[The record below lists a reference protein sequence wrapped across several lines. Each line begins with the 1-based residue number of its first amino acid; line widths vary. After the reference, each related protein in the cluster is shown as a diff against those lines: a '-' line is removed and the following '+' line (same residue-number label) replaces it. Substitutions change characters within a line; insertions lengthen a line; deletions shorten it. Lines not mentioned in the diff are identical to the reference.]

1 MAATVEAAPSTTLA
15 RRLGFWSA
23 IGVVVGLAIGSGIFR
38 TPASIATRV
47 PDPAAMM
54 GVWLAGGLIS
64 LCGALSVAELS
75 AALPHTGGWYVYL
88 REAWGRLPAFLFGWA
103 QLILLRGAVIG
114 GIGAVFGEYF
124 LRSVGV
130 DSLAHPLASRLV
142 SVAAILVATTVN
154 IRGVALG
161 AAVVGA
167 TTVAKIGGL
176 ALMVVLAALLGRDS
190 GASVYNFVGNA
201 PIDLSLVGLALISV
215 LWAYDGFADVTLAS
229 GEVTD
234 PQRNLPRSIVLGTL
248 TITAVYLAV
257 NVTYLYVSPIGAVAQ
272 SPLIAA
278 DTMTALVG
286 QIGASF
292 ISVVVMLST
301 FGALMAGMLASP
313 RVFFAMAED
322 KLFFQAVAR
331 VHPRH
336 GTPHV
341 AIGITGALG
350 ALFVL
355 TQTFEQLADTFVL
368 SIWPFYTL
376 AIAGL
381 YRLRQTQPRLL
392 RPYRVVGYPLTPAVF
407 IVAGVALIANAV
419 WAEPLWTLV
428 TFGVV
433 LAGAPVYWAFFRD
446 RPQAQGSGL
455 QAPGRPK
462 SAEYEQMP
470 EAECSRSSFRSRKP
484 HGTWSSPA

>member
-1 MAATVEAAPSTTLA
+1 MAAPGTTAPSTTLA
-15 RRLGFWSA
+15 RQLGFWSA

-38 TPASIATRV
+38 TPASIAARV
-47 PDPAAMM
+47 PDPLAML
-54 GVWLAGGLIS
+54 GVWLAGGVIS

-75 AALPHTGGWYVYL
+75 AAMPHTGGWYVYL

-103 QLILLRGAVIG
+103 QLILLRGAVIS
-114 GIGAVFGEYF
+114 GIAAVFGEYF

-142 SVAAILVATTVN
+142 SVAAIVVATTVN

-161 AAVVGA
+161 AAVVGVA
-167 TTVAKIGGL
+167 TVAKVSGL
-176 ALMVVLAALLGRDS
+176 MLMVALAVLLGSDS
-190 GASVYNFVGNA
+190 GASVYNFAGRA
-201 PIDLSLVGLALISV
+201 PVDASLVGLALISV
-215 LWAYDGFADVTLAS
+215 LWAYDGFADVTLAG
-229 GEVTD
+229 GEVSD
-234 PQRNLPRSIVLGTL
+234 PQRNLPRSIVMGTM
-248 TITAVYLAV
+248 TIVGVYLAV
-257 NVTYLYVSPIGAVAQ
+257 NVAYLYVSPIGAVAK

-313 RVFFAMAED
+313 RVFFAMADD
-322 KLFFQAVAR
+322 KLFFKTVAR
-331 VHPRH
+331 VHPRY

-341 AIGITGALG
+341 AIGIAGFLG
-350 ALFVL
+350 AAFVL

-381 YRLRQTQPRLL
+381 YRLRRSQPNLP
-392 RPYRVVGYPLTPAVF
+392 RPYRVVGYPVTPAVF
-407 IVAGVALIANAV
+407 IVAGVGLIANAV
-419 WAEPLWTLV
+419 WAEPLWTSV
-428 TFGVV
+428 TFGIV
-433 LAGAPVYWAFFRD
+433 LAGAPVYWAFFR
-446 RPQAQGSGL
+446 R
-455 QAPGRPK
+455 
-462 SAEYEQMP
+462 
-470 EAECSRSSFRSRKP
+470 
-484 HGTWSSPA
+484 

>member
-1 MAATVEAAPSTTLA
+1 MAATATPAAPTILA

-38 TPASIATRV
+38 TPASIAARV
-47 PDPAAMM
+47 PDPAAML
-54 GVWLAGGLIS
+54 GVWLAGGVIS

-75 AALPHTGGWYVYL
+75 AAMPHTGGWYVYL

-114 GIGAVFGEYF
+114 GIAAVFGEYF

-130 DSLAHPLASRLV
+130 DSVAHPLAARLV
-142 SVAAILVATTVN
+142 SVAAIVVATTVN

-167 TTVAKIGGL
+167 ATLAKVSGL
-176 ALMVVLAALLGRDS
+176 MLMVALAVLLGSDS
-190 GASVYNFVGNA
+190 GASVYNFAGRA
-201 PIDLSLVGLALISV
+201 PVDASLVGLALISV
-215 LWAYDGFADVTLAS
+215 LWAYDGFADVTLAG
-229 GEVTD
+229 GEVSN
-234 PQRNLPRSIVLGTL
+234 PQRNLPRSIVMGTV
-248 TITAVYLAV
+248 TIIGVYLTV
-257 NVTYLYVSPIGAVAQ
+257 NVAYLYVSPIGAVAK

-313 RVFFAMAED
+313 RVFFAMADD
-322 KLFFQAVAR
+322 KLFFKTVAR
-331 VHPRH
+331 VHPRY

-341 AIGITGALG
+341 AIGVAGLLG
-350 ALFVL
+350 AVFVL

-381 YRLRQTQPRLL
+381 YRLRRTQPDLS
-392 RPYRVVGYPLTPAVF
+392 RPYRVIGYPITPAVF
-407 IVAGVALIANAV
+407 IVAGVGLIANAV
-419 WAEPLWTLV
+419 WAEPVWTSV

-433 LAGAPVYWAFFRD
+433 LAGAPVYWAFFR
-446 RPQAQGSGL
+446 
-455 QAPGRPK
+455 GR
-462 SAEYEQMP
+462 
-470 EAECSRSSFRSRKP
+470 
-484 HGTWSSPA
+484 

>member
-1 MAATVEAAPSTTLA
+1 MAAPVAAAPATTLT

-38 TPASIATRV
+38 TPASIAARV
-47 PDPAAMM
+47 PDPAAML
-54 GVWLAGGLIS
+54 GVWVAGGVIS

-114 GIGAVFGEYF
+114 GIAAVFGEYF
-124 LRSVGV
+124 LRSIGV
-130 DSLAHPLASRLV
+130 DSLAHPLAARIV
-142 SVAAILVATTVN
+142 SVTAILVATAVN
-154 IRGVALG
+154 IRGVTLG
-161 AAVVGA
+161 AAVVGV

-176 ALMVVLAALLGRDS
+176 GAMVALAALLGRDS
-190 GASVYNFVGNA
+190 GASAYNFVGAA
-201 PIDLSLVGLALISV
+201 PLDFSLVGLALISV

-229 GEVTD
+229 GEVAN
-234 PQRNLPRSIVLGTL
+234 PQRNLPRAIVIGTL
-248 TITAVYLAV
+248 AITTVYLAV
-257 NVTYLYVSPIGAVAQ
+257 NLAYLYVSPIGAVAQ

-286 QIGASF
+286 RIGASF
-292 ISVVVMLST
+292 ISVIVMLST

-313 RVFFAMAED
+313 RVFFAMADD
-322 KLFFQAVAR
+322 KLFFPTVAR
-331 VHPRH
+331 VHPRY

-341 AIGITGALG
+341 AIGIAGLLG

-381 YRLRQTQPRLL
+381 YRLRRTQPHLL

-407 IVAGVALIANAV
+407 IVAGVGLIANAV
-419 WAEPLWTLV
+419 WAEPLWTGV
-428 TFGVV
+428 TFGAV
-433 LAGAPVYWAFFRD
+433 LAGAPVYWAFFR
-446 RPQAQGSGL
+446 R
-455 QAPGRPK
+455 
-462 SAEYEQMP
+462 
-470 EAECSRSSFRSRKP
+470 
-484 HGTWSSPA
+484 